1 MLDYILQIEYLIRR
15 HTYNGLLIYM
25 ILVCVGNDGRERRRI
40 SRISRTTEGTG
51 HMGDGDK
58 EYTHLKDRQGKRSQN
73 CA

>member
-1 MLDYILQIEYLIRR
+1 
-15 HTYNGLLIYM
+15 M

-58 EYTHLKDRQGKRSQN
+58 EYTHLNDRQGKRSQN